1 MALMDCP
8 ECDYRVSSASPSCP
22 HCGHLL
28 IAAPEVVSEDTE
40 TRYTAPR
47 PPPPPVSGTQ
57 PRSQSNWVVGIAAA
71 AVVGVILV
79 GIAATVFLAG
89 SISISNPFEDSDTVE
104 AGVQTTV
111 VATAGNDYGLVVG
124 ECIDDDELEIYFA
137 GDDYETTPCDSPH
150 DNEVYFVHE
159 FAAGPYPG
167 EDAVSDDLAGVC
179 EGEFEAYVGRDYES
193 SSLVIYRLWP
203 GPELWDS
210 GGRNG
215 ECLLYDPDLNK
226 LTGSAYQ
233 SGS

>member
-1 MALMDCP
+1 MDCP
-8 ECDYRVSSASPSCP
+8 ECDYRISSASPSCP

-40 TRYTAPR
+40 THDTA
-47 PPPPPVSGTQ
+47 PPPPPSPVSGTQ
-57 PRSQSNWVVGIAAA
+57 PRSQSNWVIGIAAA

-111 VATAGNDYGLVVG
+111 IATAGNDYELVVG
-124 ECIDDDELEIYFA
+124 ECIDDDELESYFA

-167 EDAVSDDLAGVC
+167 EDAVSEDLAGVC

-226 LTGSAYQ
+226 LIGSAYQ
-233 SGS
+233 GGS